1 MTSETHDKARVAAAI
16 VEFTTGEQAALN
28 DEKVVTSED
37 AANRSSDR

>member
-1 MTSETHDKARVAAAI
+1 MTSETHDKPRVASI

-28 DEKVVTSED
+28 DEKAVTSED